1 MPLSSPSSPVAVYRQ
16 PVVDADRNVRAYALR
31 AATSAVATDPVAE
44 DLVEAHYAQLDLTE
58 LAGDAPVILRATA
71 RILSGAVPLP
81 TSAHGTRLELTPR
94 MAADADAATHVVALR
109 TRDVGTVLGDYTAT
123 PGQDALV
130 PLAGWVKVDATTE
143 PERLRTLAERA
154 HALGGQ
160 VIAERVGT
168 ARDLQAAQEAG
179 ADLLQGP
186 MLVRREEAQTREGS
200 AGELQCL
207 ELVRLLSVEDEINF
221 TAVANMVA
229 SDPEMSVR
237 VLHMVNSSAFA
248 LARTVDSVRT
258 AVVLMGARRLAAL
271 AMASLI
277 DARPTAV
284 GPLWAVLTRALAC
297 RTLTDETGYTVG
309 LLSAVSA
316 QQNLSLA
323 TMVRRTGVSA
333 QVADALLNGTGRY
346 GSVLEAVVAYEADDP
361 QAVIATGIDPF
372 AVAHA
377 YLDAVPAALST
388 ATALCVEPVSA

>member
-1 MPLSSPSSPVAVYRQ
+1 MPFSSPPSRVAVFRQ
-16 PVVDADRNVRAYALR
+16 PVVDFDRTVRSYALR
-31 AATSAVATDPVAE
+31 AATSAVSSDPVSE
-44 DLVEAHYAQLDLTE
+44 DLVEEQYARLDLAD
-58 LAGDAPVILRATA
+58 LAGDVPVILRATA
-71 RILSGAVPLP
+71 RTLSGAAPLP
-81 TSAHGTRLELTPR
+81 DAPHGIWLELTSD
-94 MAADADAATHVVALR
+94 MAAHADAAAHVVTLR
-109 TRDVGTVLGDYTAT
+109 TRGVRTVLGDYTAT

-130 PLAGWVKVDATTE
+130 PLAGWVKVDAGTE
-143 PERLRTLAERA
+143 PGHLQALVERA
-154 HALGGQ
+154 HALGAQ

-168 ARDLQAAQEAG
+168 TRDLQTAHAAG

-186 MLVRREEAQTREGS
+186 MLVRREEAPTRDAS

-207 ELVRLLSVEDEINF
+207 ELLRLLSAEEINF
-221 TAVANMVA
+221 TEVAHMVA

-258 AVVLMGARRLAAL
+258 AVVLMGAQRLSAL

-316 QQNLSLA
+316 QQNLSLSA
-323 TMVRRTGVSA
+323 MVRRTGVSA
-333 QVADALLNGTGRY
+333 QVADALLNRGGRY
-346 GSVLEAVVAYEADDP
+346 GAALDAAIAYEADDP
-361 QAVIATGIDPF
+361 QAVAATGIDPF

-377 YLDAVPAALST
+377 YLAAVPEALST
-388 ATALCVEPVSA
+388 ATALCVEAASA